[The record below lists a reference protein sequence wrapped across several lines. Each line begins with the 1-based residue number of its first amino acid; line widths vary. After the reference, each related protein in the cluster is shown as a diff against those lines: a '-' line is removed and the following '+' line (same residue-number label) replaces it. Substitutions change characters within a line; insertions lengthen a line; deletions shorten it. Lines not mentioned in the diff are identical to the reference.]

1 MMRPTSEAFLR
12 AEMEYRRGLR
22 GPSGQ
27 QGAGSRRR
35 RDLSSRM
42 HRRHG
47 AAASVATLTPAA
59 TTAPPAEGA
68 TILDLRSGS
77 RGKHAAA

>member
-22 GPSGQ
+22 RPSGQ
-27 QGAGSRRR
+27 PGAGRRHRRGLQSRW
-35 RDLSSRM
+35 

-47 AAASVATLTPAA
+47 ATTSVATLTQAPTAGLPADDA
-59 TTAPPAEGA
+59 A
-68 TILDLRSGS
+68 IVDLQSGS
-77 RGKHAAA
+77 RPKHAAA